1 MAVNFGW
8 DVYEGDEQVEDGEL
22 LGNGEL
28 VGPVAVYAH
37 DLGCSITGGFV
48 YRGADLPAV
57 RGRYLY
63 GDYCSGMIWSLR
75 LEDGE
80 AVDVRREEVSVPQLT
95 SFGEDADGE
104 LYLVSQSGS
113 VYRLAAG

>member
-1 MAVNFGW
+1 M
-8 DVYEGDEQVEDGEL
+8 
-22 LGNGEL
+22 
-28 VGPVAVYAH
+28 
-37 DLGCSITGGFV
+37 
-48 YRGADLPAV
+48 

-80 AVDVRREEVSVPQLT
+80 AVDVRREEVSVAQLT
-95 SFGEDADGE
+95 SFGEDTDGE